1 MVKTVPRPGHEVS
14 SLSSPLTPLAL
25 DAAGKW
31 LLNRVIAAV
40 GPTQLTRHATRP
52 VAADDTTRADSAA
65 VTTVDRVTVG
75 IHAGPITAHLT
86 GRTRGR
92 LAGPAHTG
100 LTRRADLTTGAT
112 VVGVTAGV
120 HAAPVT
126 GRLTRWTLQPAASI
140 HTACAI
146 VADVATGATV
156 VVIAVR
162 VHAAPVATACTILAD
177 GATGTT
183 VVIVAAGVHA
193 AAAAERTG

>member
-52 VAADDTTRADSAA
+52 VAADDTTRADSSAVTTVDRVTVGIHAGPIAAYLAGRTRGRLAGPAHTDGATRADSAA

-100 LTRRADLTTGAT
+100 LTRRADL
-112 VVGVTAGV
+112 
-120 HAAPVT
+120 
-126 GRLTRWTLQPAASI
+126 
-140 HTACAI
+140 
-146 VADVATGATV
+146 
-156 VVIAVR
+156 
-162 VHAAPVATACTILAD
+162 
-177 GATGTT
+177 
-183 VVIVAAGVHA
+183 
-193 AAAAERTG
+193 